1 MTGDSV
7 TDSVTGDSVT
17 GDSVTGD
24 SVTGDAGPDAGLP
37 GQALARQVVPV
48 TLIDSTVR
56 GSLGFATKQATAT
69 SLASTTATALARGVL
84 HTMMI
89 SKLKVLGVVALA
101 GALGVGGA
109 RALARHFGAVSAG
122 PQPATTAATA
132 NDRQTA
138 LLRSVDKIDRLLD
151 DEVRGNRDL
160 QTELRALSK
169 EIAALPSADSK
180 AAATGRSVSAPEP
193 RAVEA
198 QSSESPEKPSER
210 AKLSG
215 QTLTGHEK
223 GGMLGGPID
232 QQLTH
237 YRNNQY

>member
-1 MTGDSV
+1 
-7 TDSVTGDSVT
+7 
-17 GDSVTGD
+17 
-24 SVTGDAGPDAGLP
+24 
-37 GQALARQVVPV
+37 
-48 TLIDSTVR
+48 
-56 GSLGFATKQATAT
+56 
-69 SLASTTATALARGVL
+69 
-84 HTMMI
+84 MI

-109 RALARHFGAVSAG
+109 RALARQFGAVSAG

-151 DEVRGNRDL
+151 DEVRRNRDL
-160 QTELRALSK
+160 QTELRALRE

-215 QTLTGHEK
+215 QTLTG
-223 GGMLGGPID
+223 
-232 QQLTH
+232 
-237 YRNNQY
+237 